1 MRLEKLC
8 ADACSC
14 ASRLSLG
21 VAYFTARTAA
31 PWLRIRSCE
40 SRVAVPEVPGKESH
54 DS

>member
-1 MRLEKLC
+1 MRLERLC

-14 ASRLSLG
+14 PSHLLLG

-31 PWLRIRSCE
+31 PWLRIRTCE
-40 SRVAVPEVPGKESH
+40 IRVVVTEVPGKESH

>member
-8 ADACSC
+8 AAACSC
-14 ASRLSLG
+14 ASHLSLG

-31 PWLRIRSCE
+31 LRIRSCE